1 MLRSWEK
8 KEIIKSLFDAVEEMV
23 DAKDRMNH
31 EKRYENI
38 KEYDRIREKEY
49 MPARKRAEDCFE
61 ALEHNHRAEI
71 RWYSKD

>member
-31 EKRYENI
+31 EKRYENA
-38 KEYDRIREKEY
+38 KEHNRILENEY
-49 MPARKRAEDCFE
+49 KPARKKAEQCFE
-61 ALEHNHRAEI
+61 ALENNHRSEI